1 MGEGFEEFWSNVPDD
16 AMEPA
21 RVKMLEAL
29 RRIGKPLS
37 ARQLVDV
44 LDGDVSMWEAE
55 RHLKALEAFGVVK
68 PAQDSSSEGKAQE
81 DDFDVPYRLE
91 DQDPDAEE

>member
-1 MGEGFEEFWSNVPDD
+1 MGEGFQEFWSNVPDE
-16 AMEPA
+16 AMEPT

-29 RRIGKPLS
+29 RRIGMPLS

-44 LDGDVSMWEAE
+44 LDGDVGMWEAD
-55 RHLKALEAFGVVK
+55 RHLRALEALGVVK
-68 PAQDSSSEGKAQE
+68 PAEESSSKEKAQE

>member
-1 MGEGFEEFWSNVPDD
+1 MGEGFEEFWSNIPEEE
-16 AMEPA
+16 MQPT
-21 RVKMLEAL
+21 RVKILEAL
-29 RRIGKPLS
+29 RRIGRPLS

-55 RHLKALEAFGVVK
+55 RQLRVLEGLGVVK
-68 PAQDSSSEGKAQE
+68 PAEDSSSEEKAGE

-91 DQDPDAEE
+91 DQDPDEEE

>member
-1 MGEGFEEFWSNVPDD
+1 MGEGFQEFWSNVPDE
-16 AMEPA
+16 AMEPT

-44 LDGDVSMWEAE
+44 LDGDVSMWEVA
-55 RHLKALEAFGVVK
+55 RHLSALEALGLVEPV
-68 PAQDSSSEGKAQE
+68 EGGAGEEKSRE
-81 DDFDVPYRLE
+81 DDFDVRYRLE